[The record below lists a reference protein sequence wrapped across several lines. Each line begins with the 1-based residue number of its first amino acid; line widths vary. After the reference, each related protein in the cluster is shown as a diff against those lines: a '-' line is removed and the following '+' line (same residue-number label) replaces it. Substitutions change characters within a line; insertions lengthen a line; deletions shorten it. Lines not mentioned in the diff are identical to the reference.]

1 MWLHWQAYDIILD
14 IHQVASA
21 ASSTA
26 KQTFNGGM
34 SSSCIH
40 VVLFIMTRLTLCSTD
55 VVLSVTREQ
64 HGINEMFYKKR
75 RRSGRSVMMWW
86 KVACSHPMFLTTNN
100 KLSNNPKSTDRH
112 SRTARN
118 IQKTTDERAYSREC
132 NILGSNLAEG
142 NTLWYYLRV
151 YSNLARFNSNV
162 GAVH

>member
-1 MWLHWQAYDIILD
+1 
-14 IHQVASA
+14 
-21 ASSTA
+21 
-26 KQTFNGGM
+26 
-34 SSSCIH
+34 
-40 VVLFIMTRLTLCSTD
+40 MTRLTLCSTD

-64 HGINEMFYKKR
+64 HGTNEMFYKKR

-118 IQKTTDERAYSREC
+118 IQKTTDERAYSRDC

-142 NTLWYYLRV
+142 NTSWYYLRV
-151 YSNLARFNSNV
+151 YSNLARF
-162 GAVH
+162 GAGSAKDPALWAYALQGVEWKRRSLQFKHWCSSSVASQQTNQP